1 MRRVEIRV
9 QTCIDADW
17 SEWFDGFEISYT
29 DQGETILTGSVP
41 DQAALYGLIA
51 KLRDLGLPLLS
62 VNRLEPDVAP
72 AVAGATARALRGS
85 LLFDRLPRTS
95 SGVRGI
101 CRTPRLVE
109 AVGPVGAC
117 RPAWC
122 F

>member
-29 DQGETILTGSVP
+29 DKGETILTGSVA

-62 VNRLEPDVAP
+62 VNRLDLDVAP
-72 AVAGATARALRGS
+72 AIAGTTARALLDS
-85 LLFDRLPRTS
+85 LL
-95 SGVRGI
+95 
-101 CRTPRLVE
+101 
-109 AVGPVGAC
+109 
-117 RPAWC
+117 
-122 F
+122 